1 MLSTLLKCTS
11 GALSYEVDIQ
21 RFSSTGF
28 TYNYSNLGGVVPS
41 DVVYFFMATASLGA
55 TDPSTPSGYT
65 SIAANE
71 TELSNRLV
79 YREIDGSEGSS
90 VTLSGTSG
98 GTKMSVVA
106 IKVSNQEGFTNGVSS
121 SAESSSLSVAG
132 VTATEGLLFL
142 LGTARDR
149 DSPFTLAF
157 NGTQAQG
164 MTLLEKQDTDGT
176 ENSMLGVV
184 YVEDITAGSTGT
196 RTLSLLN
203 AGGGDTLAGVILN
216 IY

>member
-11 GALSYEVDIQ
+11 GALSYEIDIQ
-21 RFSSTGF
+21 RFSSTGL

-41 DVVYFFMATASLGA
+41 DVVYFFMATASGGFI
-55 TDPSTPSGYT
+55 DPSTPSGYT
-65 SIAANE
+65 SIAVSE
-71 TELSNRLV
+71 LELSNRLV

-90 VTLSGTSG
+90 VTLSGTSTG
-98 GTKMSVVA
+98 VKMSVVA

-121 SAESSSLSVAG
+121 SNNSSSLSVAG

-149 DSPFTLAF
+149 DSPYTLEF
-157 NGTQAQG
+157 NGTQADG

-176 ENSMLGVV
+176 ADSMLGVV
-184 YVEDITAGSTGT
+184 YVENITAGSTGT
-196 RTLSLLN
+196 RTLSLIN
-203 AGGGDTLAGVILN
+203 AGGTDTLAGVILN